1 MEVVIAS
8 IVALAVGVAGA
19 FVILRSSLQAK
30 LAVANERLH
39 NLEERLAEAQSAREE
54 LTAELNTRDANL
66 LATSNDLS
74 AARAE
79 LAKEK
84 EATGEKLA
92 LVQQS
97 EQRLSESFDLLA
109 ARALKENAASLL
121 ELAKNQFEQEQK
133 TASGDLGVKKDA
145 IETLLETASTSLK
158 QLDEQ
163 IRNSDTERKQ
173 AEAALGQQITSLVD
187 LQHRLSDETRRLSR
201 ALERPTVRGNW
212 GEVQLRRVVEFAG
225 MIEHCHFEEQK
236 TLSDDDGRRL
246 RPDLI
251 VHMPNGRVIAV
262 DAKVSLEAFTKAAN
276 ADQELEIREHLNKH
290 ASQVRAHVEDLSS
303 KAYWQQFPNSPDFVV
318 AFMPSEALLSAALQ
332 ADPRLLDDAAEAK
345 VLLATPLTLIALLK
359 AVHCGWREDKLAKNA
374 AQISAAGRQL
384 YTRLVTLGN
393 HLSKLGYNIGRTV
406 ESYNQVVGSIERNA
420 FSAARKFEQLGAA
433 SSDPIPE
440 LEFVDHLTRPLQSA
454 EWKSDV
460 SGDALDLNMLAVA
473 ESKPS

>member
-1 MEVVIAS
+1 MELVVAS
-8 IVALAVGVAGA
+8 IVALVVGAVSAY
-19 FVILRSSLQAK
+19 IMLRANLRTK
-30 LAVANERLH
+30 VAVANERVQ
-39 NLEERLAEAQSAREE
+39 NLEHRLAEAQAACEKVAVELVAKDATLRSA
-54 LTAELNTRDANL
+54 
-66 LATSNDLS
+66 SNDLS
-74 AARAE
+74 AVRAE

-84 EATGEKLA
+84 EASAEKLA
-92 LVQQS
+92 LIQQS
-97 EQRLSESFDLLA
+97 EQRLSEAFDLLA
-109 ARALKENAASLL
+109 AKALKDNAASFL

-133 TASGDLGVKKDA
+133 MASGDLGVKKEA
-145 IETLLETASTSLK
+145 IETLLATAGTSLK

-163 IRNSDTERKQ
+163 IRNSDVERKQ

-212 GEVQLRRVVEFAG
+212 GEIQLRRVVEFAG

-236 TLSDDDGRRL
+236 TLSDDDGKRL

-262 DAKVSLEAFTKAAN
+262 DAKVSLDAFTKAAN
-276 ADQELEIREHLNKH
+276 SDQETEIREHLAKH

-303 KAYWQQFPNSPDFVV
+303 KAYWQQFPNSPDFVI

-332 ADPRLLDDAAEAK
+332 ADPILLDDAAQAK

-374 AQISAAGRQL
+374 AEISAAGRQL

-393 HLSKLGYNIGRTV
+393 HLSKLGDNIDRTV
-406 ESYNQVVGSIERNA
+406 VTYNQVVGSIERNA
-420 FSAARKFEQLGAA
+420 FPAARKFEELGAS
-433 SSDPIPE
+433 SSDVIPE
-440 LEFVDHLTRPLQSA
+440 LEFVEHMTRPLQSA
-454 EWKSDV
+454 EWKSEGEDT
-460 SGDALDLNMLAVA
+460 LDLETLAIA
-473 ESKPS
+473 EGKPS

>member
-1 MEVVIAS
+1 MELVVAS
-8 IVALAVGVAGA
+8 IVAFVVGAVSAY
-19 FVILRSSLQAK
+19 IMLRANLRTK
-30 LAVANERLH
+30 VAVANERVQ
-39 NLEERLAEAQSAREE
+39 NLERRLAEAQAACEKVAVE
-54 LTAELNTRDANL
+54 LVAKDATL
-66 LATSNDLS
+66 RGASNDLS
-74 AARAE
+74 AVRAE

-84 EATGEKLA
+84 EASAEKLA

-109 ARALKENAASLL
+109 AKALKDNAASFL
-121 ELAKNQFEQEQK
+121 ELAKNQFEQEQRM
-133 TASGDLGVKKDA
+133 ASGDLGVKKEA
-145 IETLLETASTSLK
+145 IETLLATAGTSLK

-163 IRNSDTERKQ
+163 IRNSDVERKQ

-236 TLSDDDGRRL
+236 TLSDDDGKRL

-262 DAKVSLEAFTKAAN
+262 DAKVSLDAFTKAAN
-276 ADQELEIREHLNKH
+276 SDQETEIREHLAKH

-303 KAYWQQFPNSPDFVV
+303 KAYWQQFPNSPDFVI

-332 ADPRLLDDAAEAK
+332 ADPILLDDAAQAK

-374 AQISAAGRQL
+374 AEISAAGRQL

-393 HLSKLGYNIGRTV
+393 HLSKLGDNIDRTV
-406 ESYNQVVGSIERNA
+406 ATYNQVVGSIERNA
-420 FSAARKFEQLGAA
+420 FPAARKFEELGAS
-433 SSDPIPE
+433 SSDAIPD
-440 LEFVDHLTRPLQSA
+440 LEFVEHMTRPLQSA
-454 EWKSDV
+454 EWKSEGEDT
-460 SGDALDLNMLAVA
+460 LDLKTLAIA
-473 ESKPS
+473 EGKPS

>member
-1 MEVVIAS
+1 MELVVAS
-8 IVALAVGVAGA
+8 IVALALGAVGACM
-19 FVILRSSLQAK
+19 ILRANLQAK
-30 LAVANERLH
+30 VAVANERIQ
-39 NLEERLAEAQSAREE
+39 NLECRLVEAQAAREKLTDE
-54 LTAELNTRDANL
+54 LTMTDAAL
-66 LATSNDLS
+66 FTASNDLS

-79 LAKEK
+79 LANEK
-84 EATGEKLA
+84 EAAIEKLR

-109 ARALKENAASLL
+109 AKALKENAASFL

-133 TASGDLGVKKDA
+133 MASGDLGVKKEA
-145 IETLLETASTSLK
+145 IETLLVTAGTSLK

-163 IRNSDTERKQ
+163 IRNSDLERKQ

-236 TLSDDDGRRL
+236 TLSDDDGKRL

-262 DAKVSLEAFTKAAN
+262 DAKVSLDAFTKAAN
-276 ADQELEIREHLNKH
+276 SDQEVEIREHLAKH
-290 ASQVRAHVEDLSS
+290 AAQVRAHIEDLSS
-303 KAYWQQFPNSPDFVV
+303 KAYWQQFPNSPDFVI

-332 ADPRLLDDAAEAK
+332 ADPRLLDDAAQAK

-374 AQISAAGRQL
+374 AEISAAGRQL
-384 YTRLVTLGN
+384 YARLVTLGN
-393 HLSKLGYNIGRTV
+393 HLSKLGDNIDRTV
-406 ESYNQVVGSIERNA
+406 ATYNQVVGSIERNA
-420 FSAARKFEQLGAA
+420 FPAARKFEELGAA
-433 SSDPIPE
+433 SSDTIPE
-440 LEFVDHLTRPLQSA
+440 MEFVDHLTRPLQSS
-454 EWKSDV
+454 EWKSEGEDT
-460 SGDALDLNMLAVA
+460 LDLKTLAIA
-473 ESKPS
+473 EGKPS

>member
-1 MEVVIAS
+1 MELVVAN
-8 IVALAVGVAGA
+8 IVALVVGAVSAY
-19 FVILRSSLQAK
+19 IMLRANLRTTV
-30 LAVANERLH
+30 AVANERVQ
-39 NLEERLAEAQSAREE
+39 NLERRLAEAQAACEKVAVELVAKDATLRSA
-54 LTAELNTRDANL
+54 
-66 LATSNDLS
+66 SNDLS
-74 AARAE
+74 AVRAE

-84 EATGEKLA
+84 EASAEKLA

-109 ARALKENAASLL
+109 AKALKDNAASFL

-133 TASGDLGVKKDA
+133 MASGDLGVKKEA
-145 IETLLETASTSLK
+145 IETLLATAGTSLK

-163 IRNSDTERKQ
+163 IRNSDVERKQ
-173 AEAALGQQITSLVD
+173 AEAAFGQQITSLVD

-236 TLSDDDGRRL
+236 TLSDDDGKRL

-262 DAKVSLEAFTKAAN
+262 DAKVSLDAFTKAAN
-276 ADQELEIREHLNKH
+276 SDQETEIREHLARH

-303 KAYWQQFPNSPDFVV
+303 KAYWQQFPNSPDFVI

-332 ADPRLLDDAAEAK
+332 ADPILLDDAAQAK

-374 AQISAAGRQL
+374 AEISAAGRQL

-393 HLSKLGYNIGRTV
+393 HLSKLGDNIDRTV
-406 ESYNQVVGSIERNA
+406 AAYNQVVGSIERNA
-420 FSAARKFEQLGAA
+420 FPAARKFEELGAS
-433 SSDPIPE
+433 SSDAIPE
-440 LEFVDHLTRPLQSA
+440 LEFVEHMTRPLQSA
-454 EWKSDV
+454 EWKSEGEDT
-460 SGDALDLNMLAVA
+460 LDLNTLAIA
-473 ESKPS
+473 EGKPS

>member
-1 MEVVIAS
+1 MELVVAS
-8 IVALAVGVAGA
+8 IVALVVGAVSAY
-19 FVILRSSLQAK
+19 IMLRANLRTK
-30 LAVANERLH
+30 VAVANERVQ
-39 NLEERLAEAQSAREE
+39 NLEHRLAEAQAACEKVAVELVAKDATLRSA
-54 LTAELNTRDANL
+54 
-66 LATSNDLS
+66 SNDLS
-74 AARAE
+74 AVRAE

-84 EATGEKLA
+84 EASAEKLA

-97 EQRLSESFDLLA
+97 EQRLSEAFDLLA
-109 ARALKENAASLL
+109 AKALKDNAASFL

-133 TASGDLGVKKDA
+133 MASGDLGVKKEA
-145 IETLLETASTSLK
+145 IETLLATAGTSLK

-163 IRNSDTERKQ
+163 IRNSDVERKQ

-212 GEVQLRRVVEFAG
+212 GEIQLRRVVEFAG

-236 TLSDDDGRRL
+236 TLSDDDGKRL

-262 DAKVSLEAFTKAAN
+262 DAKVSLDAFTKAAN
-276 ADQELEIREHLNKH
+276 SDQETEIREHLAKH

-303 KAYWQQFPNSPDFVV
+303 KAYWQQFPNSPDFVI

-332 ADPRLLDDAAEAK
+332 ADPILLDDAAQAK

-374 AQISAAGRQL
+374 AEISAAGRQL

-393 HLSKLGYNIGRTV
+393 HLSKLGDNIDRTV
-406 ESYNQVVGSIERNA
+406 VTYNQVVGSIERNA
-420 FSAARKFEQLGAA
+420 FPAARKFEELGAS
-433 SSDPIPE
+433 SSDVIPE
-440 LEFVDHLTRPLQSA
+440 LEFVEHMTRPLQSA
-454 EWKSDV
+454 EWKSEGEDT
-460 SGDALDLNMLAVA
+460 LDLETLAIA
-473 ESKPS
+473 EGKPS